1 MSIAFPVRTTLHS
14 VRYVSGLWKVGCSLW
29 LVSQRNQEIKVG
41 TQNRMPIKVS
51 TSTSKEGLHCPQE
64 EVKTRPEKKKVLFR
78 VCPLPGEP
86 CAAQGKP
93 AERKAPRSPHGG
105 LESTLACE
113 GVWEGRAVFSR
124 TSDN

>member
-1 MSIAFPVRTTLHS
+1 MSIAFPVRTTLRS

-64 EVKTRPEKKKVLFR
+64 EVKTRPEKKKSPFQSLSTSR
-78 VCPLPGEP
+78 RAL
-86 CAAQGKP
+86 
-93 AERKAPRSPHGG
+93 RSPGKASRKEGAPQSPWGAGVNLG
-105 LESTLACE
+105 L
-113 GVWEGRAVFSR
+113 
-124 TSDN
+124 